1 MAKVHLCRIVFMLQH
16 FVGFLVVSNGIASE
30 KLSFDEDSLNN
41 ILRGHNHLRTHNATP
56 SAADMRFITWDD
68 QLANEASDWSS
79 DCQYDYK
86 EYFELERWENI
97 GQNFYMSKEGVEW
110 TADFQ
115 FKPLLKWMWQQRNFN
130 HTTLT
135 CNDNSFCLEYVQL
148 MCSKTYKIGC
158 GASRCPEMDTGSNKA
173 QNVIFYVCFYGPK
186 CDYTLHEIGSMPYKI
201 GDQCS
206 QCENEND
213 TCTKNLCENRQRDK
227 PYVHKQE
234 APCEGMMGPVIGAIM
249 ATCAA
254 GVVAVILKKITGN
267 VRPFATTYLTV
278 LYQLF
283 YQQKGK
289 ISPQE
294 TVQDKDVDL
303 SEKLKERADPGDGT
317 SKPATP
323 ISESARSFPKLSDEE
338 DKRAENFDEPEN
350 EKPHNE
356 NAVND
361 NAGSHNTINAESA
374 EDCPANDDAK
384 LSDATNSKTANCS
397 EKNNDQLKTSGEI

>member
-1 MAKVHLCRIVFMLQH
+1 MAKAYLCRIIFMLQH
-16 FVGFLVVSNGIASE
+16 FVGFLVLSNGIASE

-158 GASRCPEMDTGSNKA
+158 GASRCPEMNTGSNKA

-213 TCTKNLCENRQRDK
+213 TCTKNLCENGQRDK
-227 PYVHKQE
+227 PYVHKQKT
-234 APCEGMMGPVIGAIM
+234 PSCGGMTGPVIGAIM
-249 ATCAA
+249 ATFAA
-254 GVVAVILKKITGN
+254 GVVAAILKKITSN
-267 VRPFATTYLTV
+267 
-278 LYQLF
+278 
-283 YQQKGK
+283 KGK
-289 ISPQE
+289 ISPTQE
-294 TVQDKDVDL
+294 TIQDNDVDL

-323 ISESARSFPKLSDEE
+323 ISESARSFPKLSDDE
-338 DKRAENFDEPEN
+338 DTRAAQFDEPEN
-350 EKPHNE
+350 EKTLNE
-356 NAVND
+356 NAVDD
-361 NAGSHNTINAESA
+361 NAGSHNTINTDIT
-374 EDCPANDDAK
+374 EDCPANDDIK
-384 LSDATNSKTANCS
+384 LSDATNSETANCP
-397 EKNNDQLKTSGEI
+397 EKNDDQLKTPDEI